1 MEYKVSD
8 LNLEEYFKQRDRN
21 ESMLG
26 DFDGGGFE
34 GGISIGNFYGGGGI
48 SSIVNPLKPK
58 PIDILKPPTTKAKYT
73 SGDEFYLSDGTSFVG
88 YYHEMDGGIK
98 MTGKFH
104 NDSSKNLF
112 KLDEIETSSDIN
124 DETNPNINRLEE
136 DIKRINET
144 AEFEKRYPSL
154 LDIVFKEIE
163 EGEYWRNEDF
173 LKKEE
178 YAAVT
183 VTDSISDIPTLR
195 AHIEWLLSP
204 AVNKQ
209 NVELRPVNQMGSF
222 EIFEQT
228 DLESTS
234 NTRVYTNQD
243 STLIEN
249 SNSNNTNT
257 LTSGGGST
265 GGGGGNKLGP
275 LGGGGTR
282 DIPIPG
288 NGDIVRE
295 NINFDQYQ

>member
-1 MEYKVSD
+1 MAITIINDEFS
-8 LNLEEYFKQRDRN
+8 
-21 ESMLG
+21 LG
-26 DFDGGGFE
+26 NYNTQQNIQAE
-34 GGISIGNFYGGGGI
+34 
-48 SSIVNPLKPK
+48 
-58 PIDILKPPTTKAKYT
+58 YT
-73 SGDEFYLSDGTSFVG
+73 SGDEFYLEDGTSFVG
-88 YYHEMDGGIK
+88 YYHTMDDGSI
-98 MTGKFH
+98 MTGKSH
-104 NDSSKNLF
+104 LDSAKNLF
-112 KLDEIETSSDIN
+112 TFNEIPYTSIN
-124 DETNPNINRLEE
+124 EETNPNTNKIED
-136 DIKRINET
+136 DIKRVNET
-144 AEFEKRYPSL
+144 AEFENRHPNL
-154 LDIVFKEIE
+154 LDIVFQEIN
-163 EGEYWRNEDF
+163 EGTYWRNEDF

-209 NVELRPVNQMGSF
+209 NVELRPVNQMGNF

-228 DLESTS
+228 DLESAS

-243 STLIEN
+243 STVIEN
-249 SNSNNTNT
+249 NNSNNINT
-257 LTSGGGST
+257 PTSGGGST
-265 GGGGGNKLGP
+265 GGGGGNNSGP

>member
-1 MEYKVSD
+1 MAITIINDEFSLDNYNTQK
-8 LNLEEYFKQRDRN
+8 
-21 ESMLG
+21 
-26 DFDGGGFE
+26 
-34 GGISIGNFYGGGGI
+34 
-48 SSIVNPLKPK
+48 
-58 PIDILKPPTTKAKYT
+58 TTQVEYT
-73 SGDEFYLSDGTSFVG
+73 SGDEFYLEDGTSFTG
-88 YYHEMDGGIK
+88 YYHTMDDGSI
-98 MTGKFH
+98 MTGKAH
-104 NDSSKNLF
+104 LDSAKNLF
-112 KLDEIETSSDIN
+112 TFNEIPNIN
-124 DETNPNINRLEE
+124 SNEETNPNVNKLEQ
-136 DIKRINET
+136 DIKRVNET
-144 AEFEKRYPSL
+144 AEFEKRHPNL
-154 LDIVFKEIE
+154 LDIVFQEIN

-257 LTSGGGST
+257 PTSGGGST
-265 GGGGGNKLGP
+265 GGGRGNKLGP